1 MVDDAEARDRV
12 ARIETLLEEVEA
24 LADPVAQEK
33 ATEVVSALLD
43 LYGEGL
49 ARLVSQVADHDDDG
63 KLAQAVAQDDLV
75 SHLLLLHGLHPVP
88 LETRVDEA
96 LEGVRPYLDSHGGN
110 VELVG
115 VEDGVVRLR
124 MEGSCNGCPSSA
136 VTLKLA
142 IEDAIHKAAPDVVGI
157 EAEGAVEPAP
167 PPGLIELQMVGA
179 AAQEPAPASGLI
191 ELQMAGAPA
200 KEPAQQ
206 PAANGSRARAPAYEP
221 AQQPAANGSRARAP
235 AYEPALQP
243 AANGSRGEFSAKA
256 SVHQPAGS
264 GSWASAGGMPE
275 LSDGGPVVKDVAGEA
290 LLFVRL
296 EESVYA
302 YRPQCPGCGE
312 SLGDAVLSGTELAC
326 PKCGGRY
333 DARRAGR
340 SLDGA
345 QRHLA
350 PIPLLVE
357 SGGQVKVKVAVG

>member
-1 MVDDAEARDRV
+1 MNDDEARDRV

-49 ARLVSQVADHDDDG
+49 ARLVAQVAVHDDDG
-63 KLAQAVAQDDLV
+63 ELAQAVADDDLV
-75 SHLLLLHGLHPVP
+75 AHLLLLHGLHPVP

-110 VELVG
+110 VELLG

-124 MEGSCNGCPSSA
+124 MEGSCNGCPSSS

-142 IEDAIHKAAPDVVGI
+142 IEDAIHKVAPDVIGI
-157 EAEGAVEPAP
+157 EAEGAVEPEP
-167 PPGLIELQMVGA
+167 PPGLIELTMAGA
-179 AAQEPAPASGLI
+179 PAKKPAPAPEPGLI
-191 ELQMAGAPA
+191 ELQMAGGPA
-200 KEPAQQ
+200 KEPAMQ
-206 PAANGSRARAPAYEP
+206 PAAN
-221 AQQPAANGSRARAP
+221 
-235 AYEPALQP
+235 
-243 AANGSRGEFSAKA
+243 
-256 SVHQPAGS
+256 

-302 YRPQCPGCGE
+302 YRPQCPRCGE
-312 SLGDAVLSGTELAC
+312 SLGDAALSGAELAC
-326 PKCGGRY
+326 PECGGRY
-333 DARRAGR
+333 DVRRAGR
-340 SLDGA
+340 SLDEPE
-345 QRHLA
+345 RHLA
-350 PIPLLVE
+350 PVPLLVDD
-357 SGGQVKVKVAVG
+357 GGQVKVAVG